1 MTTRKKLCAI
11 KGISEAKV
19 DKIKEVVTK
28 LGGVRVKKTFI
39 NSITSLKEL

>member
-19 DKIKEVVTK
+19 DKSKEVVAK
-28 LGGVRVKKTFI
+28 HGGYVGPKI
-39 NSITSLKEL
+39 SLS